1 MLTVLFDWEYAR
13 YIGKSNVGL
22 ILQPVA
28 KIVKILRLAVGILF
42 PHTEH
47 RIPFVN
53 YNYELALRTPIK
65 PLSQD

>member
-1 MLTVLFDWEYAR
+1 MLTILLDWEYTR

-28 KIVKILRLAVGILF
+28 KKVKMLGLAVGILF
-42 PHTEH
+42 PHAEH

-65 PLSQD
+65 PLSQN